1 MYLNAEE
8 YYTVTQ
14 LSSKQLTKTR
24 YSVPP
29 FGIDVFEGVLKGLI
43 LAESEFESALDAD
56 HVELPS
62 FLGCEV
68 SDDERFTGGRLV
80 RAARHDVQVW
90 LAEYGIKFEQ
100 VGADGANGADD
111 QPPLARE

>member
-8 YYTVTQ
+8 YYTLTQ
-14 LSSKQLTKTR
+14 LPSKQLTKTR

-29 FGIDVFEGVLKGLI
+29 FGIDVFDGMLNGLI

-56 HVELPS
+56 DVELPS
-62 FLGCEV
+62 FLGREV

-80 RAARHDVQVW
+80 RAARQDLQLW
-90 LAEYGIKFEQ
+90 LAEYGIQFEL
-100 VGADGANGADD
+100 DGGDRAKGGGRSVL
-111 QPPLARE
+111 P